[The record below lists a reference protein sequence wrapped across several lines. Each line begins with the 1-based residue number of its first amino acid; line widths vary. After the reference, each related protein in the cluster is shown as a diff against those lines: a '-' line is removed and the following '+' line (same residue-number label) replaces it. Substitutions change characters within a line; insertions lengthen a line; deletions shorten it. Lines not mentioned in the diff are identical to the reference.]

1 VKLIEFDGVDFKIA
15 DQALY
20 VSPIREMFRADKS
33 RKKET
38 FWKQISYLWFMC
50 DPRSSYM
57 YIIDEKLRA
66 EEVKKQEGFGDT
78 WKPSQTL
85 LEAMDIYKRQS
96 ITTQSLLIDDM
107 RYGLDCIR
115 AMIRQIGTSIQPT
128 KTEGDDENTEKK
140 AMKLDKALD
149 SMTKAVDKIPDLAK
163 KLADAEK
170 ALVKDFATEDKARGN
185 TEKAVGED
193 V

>member
-1 VKLIEFDGVDFKIA
+1 MKLIEYDGVDFKIA
-15 DQALY
+15 DQALF

-57 YIIDEKLRA
+57 YIIDEKARA
-66 EEVKKQEGFGDT
+66 EEVKKQEGLGEN
-78 WKPSQTL
+78 WKPSQL
-85 LEAMDIYKRQS
+85 LLDAMDIYKRQS
-96 ITTQSLLIDDM
+96 VTTQSLLIDDM

-115 AMIRQIGTSIQPT
+115 AMIRQIGTSIQPP
-128 KTEGDDENTEKK
+128 KEDDENTEKK

-185 TEKAVGED
+185 TEKAIGED

>member
-1 VKLIEFDGVDFKIA
+1 MKLIEFDGVDFKIA
-15 DQALY
+15 DQALF

-57 YIIDEKLRA
+57 YIIDEKSRA
-66 EEVKKQEGFGDT
+66 EEVKKQEGLGEG
-78 WKPSQTL
+78 WKPSQL
-85 LEAMDIYKRQS
+85 LLDAMDIYKRQS
-96 ITTQSLLIDDM
+96 VTTQSLLIDDM

-115 AMIRQIGTSIQPT
+115 AMIRQIGTAIQPP
-128 KTEGDDENTEKK
+128 KEDDENAEKK

-149 SMTKAVDKIPDLAK
+149 SLTKAVDKIPDLAK

>member
-1 VKLIEFDGVDFKIA
+1 MKLIEYDGVDFKIA
-15 DQALY
+15 DQALF

-57 YIIDEKLRA
+57 YIIDEKARA
-66 EEVKKQEGFGDT
+66 EEVKKQEGLGEN
-78 WKPSQTL
+78 WKPSQL
-85 LEAMDIYKRQS
+85 LLDAMDIYRRQS
-96 ITTQSLLIDDM
+96 VTTQSLLIDDM

-115 AMIRQIGTSIQPT
+115 AMIRQIGMSIQPADVDRE
-128 KTEGDDENTEKK
+128 EGGTDKK

-149 SMTKAVDKIPDLAK
+149 SMTKAVDKIPELAK

-170 ALVKDFATEDKARGN
+170 ALVKDFAAEDKARG
-185 TEKAVGED
+185 TAERAMYED
-193 V
+193 I

>member
-1 VKLIEFDGVDFKIA
+1 MKLIEYDGVDFKIA
-15 DQALY
+15 DQALF

-57 YIIDEKLRA
+57 YIIDEKARA
-66 EEVKKQEGFGDT
+66 EEVKKQEGLGEN
-78 WKPSQTL
+78 WKPSQL
-85 LEAMDIYKRQS
+85 LLDAMDIYKRQS
-96 ITTQSLLIDDM
+96 VTTQSLLIDDM

-115 AMIRQIGTSIQPT
+115 VMIRQIGTSILPP
-128 KTEGDDENTEKK
+128 KEDDENTEKK

-185 TEKAVGED
+185 TEKAIGED
-193 V
+193 I